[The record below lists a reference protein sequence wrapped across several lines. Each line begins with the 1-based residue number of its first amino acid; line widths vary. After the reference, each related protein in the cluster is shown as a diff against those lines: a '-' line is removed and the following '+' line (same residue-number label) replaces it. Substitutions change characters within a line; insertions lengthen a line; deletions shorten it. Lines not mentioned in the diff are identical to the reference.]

1 MKKVRLGI
9 VGIGNMGTSH
19 ATSVLAGKVPRLELA
34 AVANPDP
41 ARRARVPGVAG
52 FATLR
57 EMIHSGLVDAV
68 LIATPHYGHAPLG
81 IEALQAGLHVM
92 IEKPISVHT
101 ADAERLL
108 AAHTNRRQVFGAM
121 FNQRTDHYYR
131 KIRQLVRDGELGE
144 IRRVN
149 WVITNWFRTE
159 AYYGSSGW
167 RATWAGEGGGV
178 LLNQCPHNLDL
189 LQWIFGLP
197 QRVRAFCHFGKYHLI
212 EVEDEVTAYLEFPNG
227 ATGVFIASTGEAPG
241 TNRLEIAG
249 ELGRLIYENDQIV
262 FTRNAVPMSE
272 FSRMA
277 KEGFASPKTRN
288 VAVTARGHGGQHNEI
303 LRNFTDAI
311 LDGVP
316 LIAPAAEG
324 IHSVELANA
333 MLYST
338 WTGRTVELPLDGR
351 RYARALQRQ
360 IAGSK
365 FKKKRVAAR
374 ASPGDFAKSFGR

>member
-1 MKKVRLGI
+1 
-9 VGIGNMGTSH
+9 
-19 ATSVLAGKVPRLELA
+19 
-34 AVANPDP
+34 
-41 ARRARVPGVAG
+41 
-52 FATLR
+52 
-57 EMIHSGLVDAV
+57 
-68 LIATPHYGHAPLG
+68 
-81 IEALQAGLHVM
+81 
-92 IEKPISVHT
+92 
-101 ADAERLL
+101 
-108 AAHTNRRQVFGAM
+108 M
-121 FNQRTDHYYR
+121 FNQRTDRYYR
-131 KIRQLVRDGELGE
+131 KIRQLIRDGALGE

-159 AYYGSSGW
+159 AYYGSSDW

-189 LQWIFGLP
+189 LQWMLGQP
-197 QRVRAFCHFGKYHLI
+197 QRVRAFCHFGKHHVI
-212 EVEDEVTAYLEFPNG
+212 EVEDEVTAYLEFAGG

-249 ELGRLIYENDQIV
+249 ERGKLVYENDRIA

-272 FSRMA
+272 FSRQA
-277 KEGFASPKTRN
+277 KEGFSAPQTRDS
-288 VAVTARGHGGQHNEI
+288 AVPAQDHGGQHNEI

-338 WTGRTVELPLDGR
+338 WIGRTVELPLDGQ
-351 RYARALQRQ
+351 RYKRALQRK

-365 FKKKRVAAR
+365 FGKRVVASDAR
-374 ASPGDFAKSFGR
+374 PGDFAKSFGR